1 MRKFISVFVVLLT
14 ISISGFAQGGFT
26 GPGRYRIEVVATG
39 KALDLRQE
47 DNKTVQLWSSG
58 GSRNQQWDIQ
68 DAGDGYF
75 YIESVANNLV
85 LGIGDSRVRD
95 GSRVITDRLDRN
107 DGNQKWQKW
116 KIVEAR
122 GGNYTIIS
130 ISGKSLESPA
140 GNREDGA
147 GLQVSRPLGRDNQ
160 RFMLIRLGDLPV
172 VSGAV
177 AGDAGSVFAGPGRYQ
192 IQIVSSGKN
201 LDLRKEDGVTVQQWA
216 GADVL
221 NQKWDIEDSGDGY
234 FYIRSSESGRVIEVA
249 DSRDGASL
257 RVNNF
262 TGRDNQKWR
271 IADAGNG
278 QFTIG
283 SKLGRVMAL
292 ATSNLEDGAPIQ
304 ASRDRRQSTQLF
316 RLMRVEVD
324 AAQAQTID
332 RSRRGGR
339 RRADTVFTR
348 PQDPYTPG
356 SVKWRGR
363 VDIEVLLEIQGST
376 VTEKLVGGR
385 SFNNGQYDFTA
396 TMPAREMDVR
406 INKIRVRGTV
416 ELVEKPSPSNN
427 YTAIVRIRDPQ
438 RDAADYEFELIW

>member
-26 GPGRYRIEVVATG
+26 GPGRYRIEIVATG

-47 DNKTVQLWSSG
+47 DNKTVQQWSSG
-58 GSRNQQWDIQ
+58 GSQNQQWDVQ

-85 LGIGDSRVRD
+85 LGIDGSRVRD
-95 GSRVITDRLDRN
+95 GSRVITDRLDQN

-130 ISGKSLESPA
+130 ISGKSLESPS

-147 GLQVSRPLGRDNQ
+147 GLQVSRPVGRENQ

-177 AGDAGSVFAGPGRYQ
+177 AGNAQSAFDGPGRYQ
-192 IQIVSSGKN
+192 IQLVSSGKN
-201 LDLRKEDGVTVQQWA
+201 LDLRKEDGTTIQQWT

-234 FYIRSSESGRVIEVA
+234 FYIRSAESGRVIEVA
-249 DSRDGASL
+249 DSRDGSPL
-257 RVNNF
+257 RSNNF

-278 QFTIG
+278 NFTIG

-292 ATSNLEDGAPIQ
+292 ANSNLEDGVPMQ
-304 ASRDRRQSTQLF
+304 VRSDRRQSNQFF

-339 RRADTVFTR
+339 RRPDSVYTR
-348 PQDPYTPG
+348 PQDLYTPG
-356 SVKWRGR
+356 SVRWRGR

-376 VTEKLVGGR
+376 VTQKLVGGR
-385 SFNNGQYDFTA
+385 SFNNGQYTFSA

-406 INKIRVRGTV
+406 INNIKVRGTV
-416 ELVEKPSPSNN
+416 ELVEKPSPTNN

>member
-85 LGIGDSRVRD
+85 LGIGESRVRD

-116 KIVEAR
+116 KIAEAR

-140 GNREDGA
+140 GNRGDGA

-177 AGDAGSVFAGPGRYQ
+177 AGDTGSAFAGPGRYQ

-201 LDLRKEDGVTVQQWA
+201 LDLRKEDGATVQLWA

-249 DSRDGASL
+249 DSRDGSPL

-292 ATSNLEDGAPIQ
+292 ATSTLEDGAPIQ

-332 RSRRGGR
+332 RSQRGGR